1 MKVLGHRALV
11 AGGSMLKILFFV
23 TLGIILMYSAVS
35 MAKPGFYILSDLR
48 TPDQFVMELGP
59 PFAQRVSDQ
68 NQVEFLYRA
77 GLVKPFCI
85 DYEMTFSK
93 GMLSSWTWNFC
104 SKVPAFSEPYT
115 PGLATPSL
123 S

>member
-1 MKVLGHRALV
+1 
-11 AGGSMLKILFFV
+11 MLKILFFV
-23 TLGIILMYSAVS
+23 TLGIILMFSAVS

-48 TPDQFVMELGP
+48 TPDQFVMELGAP
-59 PFAQRVSDQ
+59 DAQRVSDP

-77 GLVKPFCI
+77 GMVKPFCI

-93 GMLSSWTWNFC
+93 GMLSTWTWRFC
-104 SKVPAFSEPYT
+104 TNVPAFSEPPST
-115 PGLATPSL
+115 PELAAPSL

>member
-1 MKVLGHRALV
+1 
-11 AGGSMLKILFFV
+11 MLKILFFV
-23 TLGIILMYSAVS
+23 TLGIILMYSVIS

-68 NQVEFLYRA
+68 NQNQMEYLYRA

-104 SKVPAFSEPYT
+104 SKVPAFSEPFT
-115 PGLATPSL
+115 PGLAAPTL